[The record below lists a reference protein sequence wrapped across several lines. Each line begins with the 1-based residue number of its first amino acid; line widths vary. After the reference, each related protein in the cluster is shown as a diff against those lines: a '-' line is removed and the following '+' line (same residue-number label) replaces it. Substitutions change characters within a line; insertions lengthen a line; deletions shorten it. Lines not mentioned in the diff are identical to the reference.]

1 MNKRSSLQSVAY
13 LFIVVA
19 LFLLPTFGLG
29 PYALHL
35 CIVMA
40 MNVIL
45 ASSLRLI
52 FLTGQMSLAHGA
64 MMTVGAYTSALLVM
78 KLGFSSWLALLLC
91 GFPAAILALII
102 GYPLTKLKGMYFAM
116 VTIFIAQILQ
126 LVGAQWRGLTGG
138 AVGIFNI
145 PGPDPVVIPG
155 VLKADF
161 SAKAD
166 FYYLVLILTIVSLL
180 IFWAIE
186 RSRVGLTFRG
196 LSQSDSMT
204 ESVGIDTAT
213 YKVLAF
219 VIGCFFPGLTGG
231 FYSQY
236 VSAIAPDTF
245 AFLFTIY
252 ILIYMIVGGSG
263 KFLGPIVGAAILT
276 ILPEIARPLKEYVPF
291 LFAAILMLVIFF
303 FPGGIMGLPERLRQ
317 ITGRARTKE
326 EVQHAGN

>member
-1 MNKRSSLQSVAY
+1 MNKKYSYQRLAY
-13 LFIVVA
+13 LIVVIV
-19 LFLLPTFGLG
+19 LFLVPTFGFG

-35 CIVMA
+35 FIVMA

-64 MMTVGAYTSALLVM
+64 MMTIGAYTATLLVI
-78 KLGFSSWLALLLC
+78 KLGVSSWLALLLS
-91 GFPAAILALII
+91 GFPAALLALVV
-102 GYPLTKLKGMYFAM
+102 GYPFSKLKGMYFAM
-116 VTIFIAQILQ
+116 VTIFLAQILQ

-145 PGPDPVVIPG
+145 PGPDPIVIPK
-155 VLKADF
+155 LLTIDF
-161 SAKAD
+161 SSKTD
-166 FYYLVLILTIVSLL
+166 FYYLILVLALVSLL
-180 IFWAIE
+180 IFRAIE
-186 RSRVGLTFRG
+186 RSRIGLILRG
-196 LSQSDSMT
+196 LSQSDSMA
-204 ESVGIDTAT
+204 ESVGIDTAS

-231 FYSQY
+231 FYCQY

-263 KFLGPIVGAAILT
+263 KFMGPVIGASVLT

-291 LFAAILMLVIFF
+291 VFAAILMLVIFF
-303 FPGGIMGLPERLRQ
+303 FPHGMMGLPERIRQ
-317 ITGRARTKE
+317 ITTRTKE
-326 EVQHAGN
+326 VRHAGS

>member
-1 MNKRSSLQSVAY
+1 MNKKSSLQFLTY
-13 LFIVVA
+13 LFIVVV
-19 LFLLPTFGLG
+19 LFLLPSFGLG

-64 MMTVGAYTSALLVM
+64 MMTIGAYTSALLVM
-78 KLGFSSWLALLLC
+78 KLGFSSWLALLLS
-91 GFPAAILALII
+91 GFPAVILGLVI
-102 GYPLTKLKGMYFAM
+102 GYPLSKLKGMYFAM

-126 LVGAQWRGLTGG
+126 LVGAQWRSLTGG

-145 PGPDPVVIPG
+145 PGPDPIVVPG
-155 VLKADF
+155 LLKADF
-161 SAKAD
+161 STKVD
-166 FYYLVLILTIVSLL
+166 FYFLVLILTILSLV

-186 RSRVGLTFRG
+186 RSRVGLTLRG
-196 LSQSDSMT
+196 VSQSNSMA
-204 ESVGIDTAT
+204 ESIGIDTAS
-213 YKVLAF
+213 YRVLAF

-291 LFAAILMLVIFF
+291 LFAAILMIVIFF
-303 FPGGIMGLPERLRQ
+303 FPRGLMGLPEQLRSN
-317 ITGRARTKE
+317 RARSRE
-326 EVQHAGN
+326 RLEQHVRN

>member
-1 MNKRSSLQSVAY
+1 MNKKFSFQFLTY
-13 LFIVVA
+13 LFIVVV
-19 LFLLPTFGLG
+19 LFLLPGFGFG

-35 CIVMA
+35 CIMMA
-40 MNVIL
+40 MNIIL

-64 MMTVGAYTSALLVM
+64 MMTIGAYTSALLVM
-78 KLGFSSWLALLLC
+78 KLGCSSWLALLLS
-91 GFPAAILALII
+91 GFPAAIVALVI
-102 GYPLTKLKGMYFAM
+102 GYPLSKLKGMYFAM

-126 LVGAQWRGLTGG
+126 LVGAQWRSLTGG

-155 VLKADF
+155 LLKADF
-161 SAKAD
+161 STKVD
-166 FYYLVLILTIVSLL
+166 FYYLVLILTIVSLV

-186 RSRVGLTFRG
+186 RSRVGLTLRG
-196 LSQSDSMT
+196 VSQSDSMA
-204 ESVGIDTAT
+204 ESVGIDTAS
-213 YKVLAF
+213 YRVLAF
-219 VIGCFFPGLTGG
+219 AIGCFFPGLTGG

-252 ILIYMIVGGSG
+252 ILIYMVVGGSG
-263 KFLGPIVGAAILT
+263 KFLGPIIGAAILT
-276 ILPEIARPLKEYVPF
+276 VLPEIARPLKEYVPF

-303 FPGGIMGLPERLRQ
+303 FPRGMMGLPERLRE
-317 ITGRARTKE
+317 IKTK
-326 EVQHAGN
+326 VRDRQVRHAGD

>member
-1 MNKRSSLQSVAY
+1 MNKRSSLQSITY
-13 LFIVVA
+13 LFIIVV

-64 MMTVGAYTSALLVM
+64 MMTIGAYTSALLVM
-78 KLGFSSWLALLLC
+78 RLGLSSWLSLLFS
-91 GFPAAILALII
+91 GIPAAILALII
-102 GYPLTKLKGMYFAM
+102 GYPLAKLKGMYFAM

-126 LVGAQWRGLTGG
+126 LVGAQWRSLTGG

-145 PGPDPVVIPG
+145 PGPDPIVIPG
-155 VLKADF
+155 LLKADF
-161 SAKAD
+161 STKVD

-186 RSRVGLTFRG
+186 RSRVGLILRG

-204 ESVGIDTAT
+204 ESVGIDTAS
-213 YKVLAF
+213 YRVLAF
-219 VIGCFFPGLTGG
+219 AIGCFFPGLTGG

-263 KFLGPIVGAAILT
+263 KFLGPIVGAAVLT
-276 ILPEIARPLKEYVPF
+276 VLPEIARPLKEYVPF
-291 LFAAILMLVIFF
+291 LFAAILMIVIFF
-303 FPGGIMGLPERLRQ
+303 FPRGMMGLPEQLRE
-317 ITGRARTKE
+317 IMIKSRKRR
-326 EVQHAGN
+326 VQHAGD

>member
-1 MNKRSSLQSVAY
+1 
-13 LFIVVA
+13 
-19 LFLLPTFGLG
+19 
-29 PYALHL
+29 
-35 CIVMA
+35 
-40 MNVIL
+40 
-45 ASSLRLI
+45 
-52 FLTGQMSLAHGA
+52 
-64 MMTVGAYTSALLVM
+64 VM

-126 LVGAQWRGLTGG
+126 LVGAQWRSLTGG

-145 PGPDPVVIPG
+145 PGPDLIVIPG
-155 VLKADF
+155 LLKADF
-161 SAKAD
+161 STKVD

-186 RSRVGLTFRG
+186 RSRVGLTLRG

-204 ESVGIDTAT
+204 ESVGIDTAS

-276 ILPEIARPLKEYVPF
+276 VLPEIARPLKEYVPF
-291 LFAAILMLVIFF
+291 LFAAILMMVIFF
-303 FPGGIMGLPERLRQ
+303 FPRGMMGLPEQLRE
-317 ITGRARTKE
+317 IMIKSRERR
-326 EVQHAGN
+326 VQHAGD

>member
-1 MNKRSSLQSVAY
+1 MNKKSSLQFLTY
-13 LFIVVA
+13 LFIVVV
-19 LFLLPTFGLG
+19 LFLLPSFGLG

-78 KLGFSSWLALLLC
+78 KLGFSSWLALILS

-102 GYPLTKLKGMYFAM
+102 GYPLSKLKGMYFAM

-126 LVGAQWRGLTGG
+126 LVGAQWRSLTGG

-145 PGPDPVVIPG
+145 PGPDAVGIPG
-155 VLKADF
+155 LFTFDF
-161 SAKAD
+161 STKVD
-166 FYYLVLILTIVSLL
+166 FYYLVLILVVLSLVIL
-180 IFWAIE
+180 WAIE
-186 RSRVGLTFRG
+186 RSRVGLTLRG
-196 LSQSDSMT
+196 LSQSDSMA
-204 ESVGIDTAT
+204 ESVGIDTAS
-213 YKVLAF
+213 YRVLAF
-219 VIGCFFPGLTGG
+219 AIGCFFPGITGG

-276 ILPEIARPLKEYVPF
+276 ILPEVARPLREYVPF
-291 LFAAILMLVIFF
+291 LFAGILMLAIFF
-303 FPGGIMGLPERLRQ
+303 FPKGMMGLPEQLREIKSKTHKRQ
-317 ITGRARTKE
+317 A
-326 EVQHAGN
+326 QHVED